1 MLYFIP
7 WAVLMLAVI
16 VAVPVAAKMAS
27 GGRVAKSDN
36 GDAEMDEQAES
47 EDSGDDQ
54 DVLEDDFG
62 GGDVEPLEDD
72 AFEELK

>member
-1 MLYFIP
+1 MLYFSL

-16 VAVPVAAKMAS
+16 VAVPVAAKMSS
-27 GGRVAKSDN
+27 GGRVAKTDN
-36 GDAEMDEQAES
+36 GDAELEEDAAAEG
-47 EDSGDDQ
+47 SGDDHE
-54 DVLEDDFG
+54 VLEDDFG

>member
-16 VAVPVAAKMAS
+16 VAVPVAAKMSS
-27 GGRVAKSDN
+27 GGRVAKTDN
-36 GDAEMDEQAES
+36 GDVELDEDAAAEG
-47 EDSGDDQ
+47 SGDDHE
-54 DVLEDDFG
+54 VLEDDFG
-62 GGDVEPLEDD
+62 GDDVEAIEDD